1 MRRAAVLVSA
11 GLPRCWRRAAS
22 AQNDRPRNLILFVPD
37 GLRGRIVTP
46 QTAPTMAEVRD
57 KGVNFKNSHSLFPT
71 FTTAN
76 ASAMATG
83 HHLGDTGDFSN
94 TIYTGYPVEAAGG
107 TVTPFLESDPVLRD
121 VDEHFGGDYLN
132 EETVLKMARAK
143 GYSTAAM
150 GKLGPTLIFDH
161 TDKIGADGLHS
172 IVIDDATG
180 SKNGVPLS
188 QEMQAALTKAGLPLV
203 TPSRGESAKAGDAK
217 TPGTLVPNTAQQA
230 YFADVATKVVLP
242 MFKARNKPFVLVFW
256 SRDPDGSQHNNGDS
270 LNTVTPGINGPT
282 SIAGIHNADDNLAQL
297 RKALDDLGLAASTNI
312 IISSDHGFS
321 TISKESKSSPAAKAS
336 YDDTPKDFLPM
347 GFLAID
353 LAKALDL
360 PLFDPNDKN
369 ARVADNAH
377 PKAGNGLLGNDPDKP
392 DLVVANNG
400 GSDLI
405 YLPNKDKK
413 LAARTIKALLEQD
426 YVSGLFVDDK
436 LGRFPGTL
444 EMSQL
449 GLKGKAVTPTP
460 SIVVNFRSYTTG
472 CDEPTNCSVEVA
484 DTVLRQGQGMHGSF
498 GRGDTMN
505 FTAAIGPDFKAGY
518 VDPLPVS
525 NADVGMT
532 IAQLMGLHT
541 AAAGGLIGR
550 VMSEALPN
558 GIIPKAADGND
569 HLQAGSQRTADD
581 REVPARAVATLFRCG
596 GISGANGRPRSR
608 RRQTKNGGEITP
620 PSQLCRFP
628 GDGYI
633 PMSNTFGRCAS
644 GNAAAPTMVATILI
658 RVRLLRC
665 LPRIWL
671 AIHSSISVSTSTA
684 RSAPSFRS
692 RCPATAQR
700 CAAAPASRTRRPRD
714 ARLPWPT
721 GRRNVRRRCARR
733 RHR

>member
-1 MRRAAVLVSA
+1 MRRAIILLSA
-11 GLPRCWRRAAS
+11 GLITLS
-22 AQNDRPRNLILFVPD
+22 AGTALAQKTTPQKTTPRNLILFVPD

-46 QTAPTMAEVRD
+46 QTAPAMAEVRD

-83 HHLGDTGDFSN
+83 HYLGDTGDFSN
-94 TIYTGYPVEAAGG
+94 TIYTGFASAPAGD
-107 TVTPFLESDPVLRD
+107 TVVPFLENDAVLGD

-143 GYSTAAM
+143 GYSTAAI
-150 GKLGPTLIFDH
+150 GKLGPALIFDH
-161 TDKIGADGLHS
+161 TDKTGADGLHS
-172 IVIDDATG
+172 IVIDDSTG
-180 SKNGVPLS
+180 GKAGVPLS
-188 QEMQAALTKAGLPLV
+188 QEMQAALTKANLPLAA
-203 TPSRGESAKAGDAK
+203 PSRGDNGKAGDAK

-230 YFADVATKVVLP
+230 YFADVASKIVLP

-256 SRDPDGSQHNNGDS
+256 SRDPDGSQHNTGDS

-282 SIAGIHNADDNLAQL
+282 SMAGIKNADDNLAQL

-321 TISKESKSSPAAKAS
+321 TISKESKTSPSAKVA
-336 YDDTPKDFLPM
+336 YDDTPTDFLPM

-353 LAKALDL
+353 LAKALEL

-369 ARVADNAH
+369 ARVADTAH
-377 PKAGNGLLGNDPDKP
+377 PKAGNGVLGNDPTKP
-392 DLVVANNG
+392 DLVVATNG

-405 YLPNKDKK
+405 YLPNRDKK

-449 GLKGKAVTPTP
+449 GLKGKAVTPNP
-460 SIVVNFRSYTTG
+460 SIVVNFRSYVAG
-472 CDEPTNCSVEVA
+472 CEEPTNCSVEVA

-505 FTAAIGPDFKAGY
+505 FMAAIGPDFKAGY
-518 VDPLPVS
+518 VDALPVS

-532 IAQLMGLHT
+532 IAQLLDLHP
-541 AAAGGLIGR
+541 AGAGGLTGR

-558 GIIPKAADGND
+558 GIIPKAADGTIVSKPAANG
-569 HLQAGSQRTADD
+569 LQTVVKYQHVLSQRYFD
-581 REVPARAVATLFRCG
+581 VAG
-596 GISGANGRPRSR
+596 
-608 RRQTKNGGEITP
+608 
-620 PSQLCRFP
+620 FP
-628 GDGYI
+628 GRTVGLDAEAGKQK
-633 PMSNTFGRCAS
+633 
-644 GNAAAPTMVATILI
+644 
-658 RVRLLRC
+658 
-665 LPRIWL
+665 
-671 AIHSSISVSTSTA
+671 TA
-684 RSAPSFRS
+684 
-692 RCPATAQR
+692 
-700 CAAAPASRTRRPRD
+700 
-714 ARLPWPT
+714 
-721 GRRNVRRRCARR
+721 GK
-733 RHR
+733 